1 MKNTLLHINKLQI
14 VKKCF
19 FLTVSFVLLFSCVE
33 EIDLRN
39 FNSINLLIVQAELT
53 DELKQHTIKLSRTI
67 PLDSATPKN
76 EISATV
82 HITDNLGN
90 TYLFSEF
97 EPGSYK
103 STTAFK
109 AEMGNLYKLHIQT
122 LDGEV
127 YESEQQKITGKNNI
141 SDLYVIPDKNISGE
155 LGVSIIV
162 ESNNENT
169 TANYY
174 KYTYEETYIV
184 KAPYWSTDSLKII
197 SANSRNPILELIKKP
212 NNALERR
219 ICYKTIFSNTII
231 QTETNSL
238 STSSVKYA
246 IRFIAQ
252 KNSIIWHRYSMLAIQ
267 HIQSYEA
274 YTYYKILNK
283 LSTDE
288 NVFSQVQ
295 PGYLQGNIFPTKDTD
310 NTVIGFF
317 EVNSVSKKRF
327 FFNFSDIY
335 PVHNINFQGDCLFLL
350 EWPFLID
357 PLNNA
362 NEAYGSPLIAAIT
375 YFRLVYA
382 KENGSLE
389 RPYFVVP
396 IQCTD
401 CRYAASNIKP
411 PFWID

>member
-1 MKNTLLHINKLQI
+1 M
-14 VKKCF
+14 
-19 FLTVSFVLLFSCVE
+19 TVSFMLLFSCVE
-33 EIDLRN
+33 EIDLQN
-39 FNSINLLIVQAELT
+39 FKSINLLIVQAELT
-53 DELKQHTIKLSRTI
+53 DELKQHTVKLSRTI
-67 PLDSATPKN
+67 PLDSVTPKN

-127 YESEQQKITGKNNI
+127 YESKQQKITGKNNI

-212 NNALERR
+212 NNALERK

-238 STSSVKYA
+238 ST
-246 IRFIAQ
+246 
-252 KNSIIWHRYSMLAIQ
+252 
-267 HIQSYEA
+267 
-274 YTYYKILNK
+274 
-283 LSTDE
+283 
-288 NVFSQVQ
+288 
-295 PGYLQGNIFPTKDTD
+295 
-310 NTVIGFF
+310 
-317 EVNSVSKKRF
+317 
-327 FFNFSDIY
+327 
-335 PVHNINFQGDCLFLL
+335 
-350 EWPFLID
+350 
-357 PLNNA
+357 
-362 NEAYGSPLIAAIT
+362 
-375 YFRLVYA
+375 
-382 KENGSLE
+382 
-389 RPYFVVP
+389 
-396 IQCTD
+396 
-401 CRYAASNIKP
+401 
-411 PFWID
+411 

>member
-1 MKNTLLHINKLQI
+1 M
-14 VKKCF
+14 
-19 FLTVSFVLLFSCVE
+19 VSFVLLFSCVE
-33 EIDLRN
+33 EIALQN
-39 FNSINLLIVQAELT
+39 FNKINLLIVQAELT
-53 DELKQHTIKLSRTI
+53 DELKNHIVKLSRTI
-67 PLDSATPKN
+67 PLDSVTEKH
-76 EISATV
+76 ETSATV

-90 TYLFSEF
+90 RYLFSEF

-103 STTAFK
+103 STTAFR
-109 AEMGNLYKLHIQT
+109 AEEGSSYKLHIKT
-122 LDGEV
+122 IDGEV
-127 YESEQQKITGKNNI
+127 YESASQKITGKNDI
-141 SDLYVIPDKNISGE
+141 SELYVIPDTNISNE

-169 TANYY
+169 TAKYY

-184 KAPYWSTDSLKII
+184 KAPYWSPDSLKII

-219 ICYKTIFSNTII
+219 ICYKTNFSNTII

-238 STSSVKYA
+238 STNSTKHS

-267 HIQSYEA
+267 HIQSYEG
-274 YTYYKILNK
+274 YTYYKTLNK

-295 PGYLQGNIFPTKDTD
+295 PGYLQGNIFPTKDAD
-310 NTVIGFF
+310 NRVIGFF
-317 EVNSVSKKRF
+317 EVNSISKKRF

-335 PVHNINFQGDCLFLL
+335 PVHKINFQGPCFYLL
-350 EWPFLID
+350 EWPYLID

-362 NEAYGSPLIAAIT
+362 NESYGSPLIAAIT
-375 YFRLVYA
+375 YFGLVYA
-382 KENGSLE
+382 KENGSVD

-401 CRYAASNIKP
+401 CRYTASNKKP
-411 PFWID
+411 TFWID